1 MKRALAILLTM
12 SVSVVLLL
20 VPAQPANATTVY
32 IAKAINGY
40 KFTVTVKSAVEKLK
54 LATENRYGYE
64 RSKFKHWHDAD
75 RDCQNTRAEVLKTES
90 QVATTGCSIKYG
102 KWYSTYDGVTL
113 KLASDVDI
121 DHVVALAEAWDSG
134 ARGWSAARREA
145 YANDLADPRSLIAVS
160 DDSNQAKSDKDPV
173 DWLPARNVCGY
184 IRMWTL
190 VKLRWDLKVDT
201 AEKAFLREAAANC
214 PSMSFTTHKAG
225 VKVTAYTTGGS
236 TGGTGGGTTNDPRF
250 ETCTAAKAAG
260 YGPYVRGRDPEYYWY
275 TDRDS
280 DGIVCE

>member
-1 MKRALAILLTM
+1 MKRVLVLALSMA
-12 SVSVVLLL
+12 VSVLLLL
-20 VPAQPANATTVY
+20 VPAQPANAATVY
-32 IAKAINGY
+32 IAKAVNGY
-40 KFTVTVKSAVEKLK
+40 KFTVTVASAVEKLK
-54 LATENRYGYE
+54 VATENRYGYE

-75 RDCQNTRAEVLKTES
+75 RDCQNTRAEVLKAES
-90 QVATTGCSIKYG
+90 QVATTGCSITYG
-102 KWYSTYDGVTL
+102 KWYSTYDGATF

-134 ARGWSAARREA
+134 ARGWSTARREA

-160 DDSNQAKSDKDPV
+160 DNSNAAKGDKDPT

-190 VKLRWDLKVDT
+190 VKIRWDLKVDP
-201 AEKAFLREAAANC
+201 AEKAFLRDAAATC

-225 VKVTAYTTGGS
+225 VKVTAYSTGGS
-236 TGGTGGGTTNDPRF
+236 GGGSTNDPRF

-275 TDRDS
+275 TDRYS